1 MIILN
6 GRMLCKNINFIVKH
20 FVAVGLMAISTEMYA
35 KKEEVNGPE
44 LKALVIRWNIYMCM
58 TDD

>member
-1 MIILN
+1 
-6 GRMLCKNINFIVKH
+6 MLCKNINFIVKH

-44 LKALVIRWNIYMCM
+44 LKALVIRWNIYVY
-58 TDD
+58 D